1 MNMLSLIGR
10 YSFSKY
16 NRHRSS
22 SLKIAFSFALSLAV
36 LMITL
41 SVMQMLQTSRFDNLR
56 AIRSFDITVKDASVG
71 EIRALYPDCSVFAY
85 KESYALIDGN
95 AFLIRYVDESYDGN
109 INILAGDLSS
119 MMVSYSSSL
128 SFKSDEV
135 GFSTL
140 LKSGGRSVPINR
152 NIRISGIYYTVIP
165 GEFDSYYAFMPYDAA
180 PEDLAPLIA
189 IKGSDDVSILDENGY
204 EYETW
209 KEKESTLY
217 SAFALESVMMFCVL
231 AVLLVIVYVE
241 IRGESRVFLNNKR
254 KERLELLIIGY
265 NRAATDIIFIV
276 SFLFILFIGSL
287 LAIVLQEVGI
297 MAFRL
302 FLREALGSYDR
313 NLSIDYALFLKIN
326 VVFFILTALT
336 VLHFLGKSNRKS
348 IMEALHG

>member
-119 MMVSYSSSL
+119 MMVSYSSFL

-152 NIRISGIYYTVIP
+152 NIRICIYNLFT
-165 GEFDSYYAFMPYDAA
+165 
-180 PEDLAPLIA
+180 LT
-189 IKGSDDVSILDENGY
+189 N
-204 EYETW
+204 W
-209 KEKESTLY
+209 K
-217 SAFALESVMMFCVL
+217 
-231 AVLLVIVYVE
+231 
-241 IRGESRVFLNNKR
+241 
-254 KERLELLIIGY
+254 
-265 NRAATDIIFIV
+265 IIF
-276 SFLFILFIGSL
+276 FG
-287 LAIVLQEVGI
+287 
-297 MAFRL
+297 
-302 FLREALGSYDR
+302 
-313 NLSIDYALFLKIN
+313 
-326 VVFFILTALT
+326 
-336 VLHFLGKSNRKS
+336 
-348 IMEALHG
+348 